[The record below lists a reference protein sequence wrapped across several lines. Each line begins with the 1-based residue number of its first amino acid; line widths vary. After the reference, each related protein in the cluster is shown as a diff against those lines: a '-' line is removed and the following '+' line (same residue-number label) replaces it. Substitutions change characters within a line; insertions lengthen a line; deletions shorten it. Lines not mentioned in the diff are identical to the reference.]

1 MRATS
6 KMPRDITMKQKDLRS
21 QIRNRLLNEL
31 KGKQE
36 REQKQRQRIQ
46 TKVFLDLPA
55 EEFSFRFFMHLDA
68 RIICA

>member
-1 MRATS
+1 MQ
-6 KMPRDITMKQKDLRS
+6 QKDIRML
-21 QIRNRLLNEL
+21 IRNRLLNDL
-31 KGKQE
+31 KAKQE

-55 EEFSFRFFMHLDA
+55 EELGFRFFMHLDS